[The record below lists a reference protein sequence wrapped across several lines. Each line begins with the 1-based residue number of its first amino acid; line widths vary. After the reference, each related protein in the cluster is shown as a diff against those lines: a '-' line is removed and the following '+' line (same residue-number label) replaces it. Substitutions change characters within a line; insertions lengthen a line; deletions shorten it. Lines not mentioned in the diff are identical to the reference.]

1 MDVRFSRIGEVQLFL
16 SEQQAD
22 VYVYSGLSQ
31 NSLYKG
37 TRKYHV
43 KALMAIQRV
52 NQ

>member
-1 MDVRFSRIGEVQLFL
+1 MYVFQESEKYSFFYLNSKQMFMSTVVCL
-16 SEQQAD
+16 S
-22 VYVYSGLSQ
+22 
-31 NSLYKG
+31 SLYKG